1 MAYSVDIDRK
11 WQKKWEETGLYKF
24 DPDKSGEK
32 LYVLEMFS
40 YPSGANLHLGH
51 WYNYSLTDSWARM
64 KRMQGYNV
72 FHPMGFDAFGLP
84 AENYAIKTG
93 IHPQDS
99 TLSNIKTMEKQL
111 KEMGASYDWDYE
123 LATCMPDYYR
133 WNQWIFLKLLEKGLA
148 YRKNAP
154 VNWCPKCST
163 VLANEQVVDGACERC
178 GTEVTKKNMTQW
190 FFAITKY
197 AQELLDCLPDL
208 DWPEKTKKIQTN
220 WIGRSEGSQLSFF
233 CEKDGKRLLAEDG
246 TDMKLSVFTT
256 RADTLMGV
264 TYVVVAPESELCDL
278 LTTEEN
284 RKSVSDYQSFTKKA
298 SDIDRMSTTREKT
311 GVFTGSYAIHPITGK
326 KVPVWAADY
335 VIAGYGTGV
344 VMAVPAHDERDYE
357 FAKKFNLEITRVIAP
372 ADGSESELPY
382 CEKGVLVDSG
392 EFDGLTSAD
401 AITAIIGK
409 LSTAGM
415 GELKVNYRLRDWLIS
430 RQRYWGTPIPIV
442 HCPHCGVVPVPEDQ
456 LPVLLPYDVEFRPDG
471 ESPLAKC
478 ESFINTTCPVCG
490 APAKRDPDTMDTFVD
505 SSWYE
510 LRYPDN
516 RNSQAPFSTSLI
528 NHMCPVDK
536 YVGGPEH
543 AAMHLLYSRFIC
555 KALRDMGLLDFD
567 EPFRSLV
574 HQGIILGP
582 DGNRMSKSKGNTVAP
597 DQYVN
602 KYGSD
607 VFRTYL
613 AFGFAYTE
621 GGPWNDNGLQ
631 AIVKFTSRIER
642 LMDDVISIKAS
653 RLPSDTAWTSDDKE
667 LRYTLHNTI
676 RAVTL
681 DTDRFQFNTSIA
693 RMMELLNAIG
703 KYQGLSSAKPALL
716 LEAAKTLLLL
726 YAPFAPHFSEDKWEL
741 LGSKDSIFNA
751 KWPVYDPAALI
762 LDTVEIAVQV
772 NGQIKFR
779 LDIGTDLESDAVE
792 AIVRADS
799 RLEEGLSGKTI
810 VKFIY
815 IKGRLVNIVAK

>member
-220 WIGRSEGSQLSFF
+220 WIGRSEGSQISFF
-233 CEKDGKRLLAEDG
+233 CEKDGKRLLAADG
-246 TDMKLSVFTT
+246 SDMKLSVFTT

-264 TYVVVAPESELCDL
+264 TYVVVAPESELCDF
-278 LTTEEN
+278 LTTDGN
-284 RKSVSDYQSFTKKA
+284 RRSVSDYQAFTRKA

-311 GVFTGSYAIHPITGK
+311 GVFTGSYAIHPITGR

-344 VMAVPAHDERDYE
+344 VMAVPAHDERDFE
-357 FAKKFNLEITRVIAP
+357 FAKKFDLAITRVIAP

-392 EFDGLTSAD
+392 EFDGLRSAD

-409 LSTAGM
+409 LSTNGM

-456 LPVLLPYDVEFRPDG
+456 LPILLPYDVEFRPDG
-471 ESPLAKC
+471 ESPLAKS
-478 ESFINTTCPVCG
+478 ESFINTACPVCG

-516 RNSQAPFSTSLI
+516 RNSHAPFDTDLI
-528 NHMCPVDK
+528 NRMCPVDK

-555 KALRDMGLLDFD
+555 KALRDMGLLNFD

-642 LMDDVISIKAS
+642 LLDDVASIKAGT
-653 RLPSDTAWTSDDKE
+653 LPKDTVWTSDDKE

-703 KYQGLSSAKPALL
+703 KYQTLPAAKPALL

-726 YAPFAPHFSEDKWEL
+726 YAPFAPHFSEEKWAL
-741 LGSKDSIFNA
+741 LGSEDSIFNA
-751 KWPVYDPAALI
+751 KWPVYDPSALI